1 MRCQKVKDKL
11 VAYLDGELSH
21 IERDG
26 IKEHLTHC
34 SECGNEVK
42 LLSGINESLKSSADI
57 EVSSDFQAGF
67 WVKLAEEKVRYK
79 VFDWEHLFYRF
90 RFIPFPVE
98 VAAVLIIGIFLG
110 MGIGRVA
117 GHNKIEYAEKSYF
130 NSLFS
135 EVQTVSL
142 TSAYLNIA
150 R

>member
-34 SECGNEVK
+34 NECSNEVK
-42 LLSGINESLKSSADI
+42 LLSGINESMNASADV
-57 EVSSDFQAGF
+57 EVSSNFQAKF
-67 WVKLAEEKVRYK
+67 WEKLERERARHK
-79 VFDWEHLFYRF
+79 VFDLERLFYRF

-98 VAAVLIIGIFLG
+98 VAAILIIGIFLG
-110 MGIGRVA
+110 MEIGRVA

-130 NSLFS
+130 NNLFS
-135 EVQTVSL
+135 EAQTASL

>member
-26 IKEHLTHC
+26 IKEHLTGC
-34 SECGNEVK
+34 SKCGNEVK
-42 LLSGINESLKSSADI
+42 LLSGINESIKCSADI

-67 WVKLAEEKVRYK
+67 RIKLAEEKVRYK
-79 VFDWEHLFYRF
+79 AFDWERLLYRF

-98 VAAVLIIGIFLG
+98 VAAVLIIGVFLG

-117 GHNKIEYAEKSYF
+117 GHNKIEYAG
-130 NSLFS
+130 
-135 EVQTVSL
+135 
-142 TSAYLNIA
+142 
-150 R
+150 